1 MKKISSVLITL
12 LLLLSMA
19 AAKTKDNNDKETKAW
34 PQNRIGLSAST
45 FTGYGLTYY
54 RHFGD
59 KIVGKVCL
67 FAFGGTQA
75 DVDNSKD
82 LQSILGTEIQY
93 NLHKTKYTRLHI
105 FGAFSFW
112 YNENQYEYRNE
123 KNTYTQLSIDR
134 TYVTGVGF
142 GFEFLAWGIIS
153 FNIETGLIGWFGI
166 NSDSDNSS
174 VYPYSKTTYPKSYGF
189 GIGGGITYAF

>member
-1 MKKISSVLITL
+1 MKKITSVLIAL
-12 LLLLSMA
+12 LFLLSLA
-19 AAKTKDNNDKETKAW
+19 NAGENKNAAKQTKPW
-34 PQNRIGLSAST
+34 PKNRIGLSAST

-59 KIVGKVCL
+59 KFVGKVCL
-67 FAFGGTQA
+67 FAFGDTQA
-75 DVDNSKD
+75 DADNSKD
-82 LQSILGTEIQY
+82 LRSIFGTELQY

-112 YNENQYEYRNE
+112 YDESQYEYWNE
-123 KNTYTQLSIDR
+123 KSTYTQWNIDR

-153 FNIETGLIGWFGI
+153 FNIETGLMSRFGI
-166 NSDSDNSS
+166 NSDSDNNPIN
-174 VYPYSKTTYPKSYGF
+174 PYSKTSYPKSYGF